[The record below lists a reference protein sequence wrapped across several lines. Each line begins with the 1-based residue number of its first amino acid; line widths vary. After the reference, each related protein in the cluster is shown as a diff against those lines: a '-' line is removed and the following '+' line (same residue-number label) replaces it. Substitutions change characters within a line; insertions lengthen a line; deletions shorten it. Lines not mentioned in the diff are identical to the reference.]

1 MKFICTKWKKSNNWY
16 YFWGLEKVTKILK
29 NVSISTKR
37 KTTRWLSLFLYI
49 HFFFYLEWKVTN
61 EVCYFQKQKRKND
74 WKLRKKIFYE
84 GRYYCH
90 IFIYTKS
97 KTFNLCLLYFY
108 MHLFFH
114 LWIRKKTTPMCF
126 IPTNCKIF
134 N

>member
-1 MKFICTKWKKSNNWY
+1 MKCVTFKNKKEKKTENCEKKSSM
-16 YFWGLEKVTKILK
+16 K
-29 NVSISTKR
+29 
-37 KTTRWLSLFLYI
+37 
-49 HFFFYLEWKVTN
+49 
-61 EVCYFQKQKRKND
+61 
-74 WKLRKKIFYE
+74 

-97 KTFNLCLLYFY
+97 KTFNLCSLYFY

-134 N
+134 NQIYKVENIRKKNLISLKKKMFQYFCYIFIYNYFYCHDVENTSPMFFISTKWRE